1 MARKSA
7 APILPPSSSLIGNDE
22 EVLDSSGDVDGS
34 AFDEDVGEDVAVGDA
49 AAEVF
54 ADDSVAEDA
63 VADDV
68 VEDAVA
74 EIAVAD
80 FEEDVAEDVAGVD
93 EDDAAGAKDASFD
106 VERVSDDLSEVDA
119 SDSGFASVINCTSR
133 VAPPM

>member
-106 VERVSDDLSEVDA
+106 VERVSDDLSEVDT

>member
-93 EDDAAGAKDASFD
+93 EDDAAGAKDATFD
-106 VERVSDDLSEVDA
+106 VERVSDDLSEVDT